1 MKSRLRQWSG
11 PPLRSSAMHLAGSA
25 AGCALQVLFLGGGKD
40 PVLAGSDP
48 TLRGSLPANFAALV
62 HRRAQHSFMQVLPPP
77 LRRPQRTI
85 FKSPEGSTVM
95 PLLKP
100 PTPKPE
106 RVNLHVRVEKS
117 FLELVELYA
126 EFIGASREYVV
137 TESVNRLLKRDHD
150 FQGWLRQQNH
160 SRGEKPAQ
168 PRATTA

>member
-1 MKSRLRQWSG
+1 
-11 PPLRSSAMHLAGSA
+11 
-25 AGCALQVLFLGGGKD
+25 
-40 PVLAGSDP
+40 
-48 TLRGSLPANFAALV
+48 
-62 HRRAQHSFMQVLPPP
+62 
-77 LRRPQRTI
+77 
-85 FKSPEGSTVM
+85 M

-100 PTPKPE
+100 PTPKAE

-150 FQGWLRQQNH
+150 FQDWLRQQNH